1 MLIEDNEDHVQFL
14 RQLLATSP
22 AADFDLHTAGSVAQG
37 VERLKD
43 GGIQLILLDLT
54 LPDSD
59 GLETFIRV
67 MEAAP
72 EIPLIV
78 MSGINDVALAI
89 ETVQLGA
96 QDYLVKGHV
105 DNHLLVRSMQYAI
118 ERKRAQ
124 LQLKRVNDN
133 LEVRVRERTDALMQT
148 NSKLQQEIA
157 ERARAEE
164 ALLESNKQLS
174 TALGQLEATQH
185 EIIQRERMHALGRM
199 ANGIAHDFNNALAP
213 ILGFSELLVMKP
225 ETVEDTQKVRKYVEI
240 IHTAAKESAK
250 VVSRLKEFYRYRD
263 DSEIFTPVVINDI
276 VLQAISITQPRWKDQ
291 ALAAGVN
298 IEIRTEMGN
307 VPTVPGNEAELREML
322 VNLIFNAI
330 DAVPKRGTIT
340 IQTEQQG
347 RWLAITVSDDG
358 IGMSEEVKA
367 RCLEPFF
374 STKEDKG
381 TGLGLGSVY
390 GIVRRHEGEIDIQS
404 EAGRGTSIC
413 VSLPLDKHTK
423 PPEAPK
429 PAAPPSATLRILV
442 VEDEPLVREVISVY
456 LDEDHH
462 QVVTAENGREGVE
475 KFKAGEFDVVMTDRA
490 MPEMNGDQ
498 LAVEIK
504 KLRPGQP
511 IILLTGFGD
520 LMSVAGEQP
529 PGVDL
534 VVSKP
539 FTLATLRNAIAKA
552 TGRWVALGKAR
563 ARRPGGRKR
572 FAVDALRYRAL
583 PASPKR
589 FRAIFISQ
597 SLSARL
603 PAQWPYSRRHTKA
616 DVHHSPGHKSRP
628 RRG

>member
-1 MLIEDNEDHVQFL
+1 MSETPVNVLLIEDSQEHAEILQK
-14 RQLLATSP
+14 LLASGEGSR
-22 AADFDLHTAGSVAQG
+22 FVLHRTGNLAQG
-37 VERLKD
+37 LDRLK
-43 GGIQLILLDLT
+43 GGGVHLVLLDMT
-54 LPDSD
+54 LPDSE
-59 GLETFIRV
+59 GLNTFIRV
-67 MEAAP
+67 LEAAP
-72 EIPLIV
+72 EIPVIV
-78 MSGINDVALAI
+78 LSGINDVHLAV

-105 DNHLLVRSMQYAI
+105 DSHLLMRAMQYAI

-124 LQLKRVNDN
+124 ILLKRANDS
-133 LEVRVRERTDALMQT
+133 LEMRVRERTEELTQS
-148 NSKLQQEIA
+148 NSQLQQEIS
-157 ERARAEE
+157 ERRRAEE
-164 ALLESNKQLS
+164 ALLESNRQLS
-174 TALGQLEATQH
+174 AALGQLRATQH

-213 ILGFSELLVMKP
+213 ILGFSELLLMKP
-225 ETVEDTQKVRKYVEI
+225 EALQDLHKVRNYLEL
-240 IHTAAKESAK
+240 IHNAAKDSAK
-250 VVSRLKEFYRYRD
+250 VVSRLREFYRYRD

-298 IEIRTEMGN
+298 IEIRTDMGN

-330 DAVPKRGTIT
+330 DAIPRRGTIT
-340 IQTEQQG
+340 IQTGQQG
-347 RWLAITVSDDG
+347 RWLVITVSDDG
-358 IGMSEEVKA
+358 VGMSEEVKT

-374 STKEDKG
+374 TTKEDQG

-404 EAGRGTSIC
+404 EVGRGTSIC
-413 VSLPLDKHTK
+413 VSLPLDKNLK
-423 PPEAPK
+423 APEAPK
-429 PAAPPSATLRILV
+429 PAPPPSTTLRILV

-498 LAVEIK
+498 FALEVK
-504 KLRPGQP
+504 RLRPTQP
-511 IILLTGFGD
+511 VILLTGFGD
-520 LMSVAGEQP
+520 LMSGAGEQP

-552 TGRWVALGKAR
+552 TGR
-563 ARRPGGRKR
+563 
-572 FAVDALRYRAL
+572 
-583 PASPKR
+583 
-589 FRAIFISQ
+589 
-597 SLSARL
+597 
-603 PAQWPYSRRHTKA
+603 
-616 DVHHSPGHKSRP
+616 
-628 RRG
+628 